1 MKQIGLLA
9 LVLVLAGICFF
20 GLSWKGNDARRQL
33 RVIQGGLMIKL
44 QSLQAIQTR
53 KAALE
58 MKIHDLRAAVGK
70 TEPMMPLDKA
80 ISEIIGTNGL
90 ASMSSEMRR
99 AFLAGLGFTWQS
111 SDNYVLV
118 HKAAL
123 KGVRP
128 NLFKMGG
135 KVAELA
141 DLACA
146 ILSIMPEERQQVDVA
161 FANSWDEFAALA
173 KANIQRDGPSGQ
185 MLVRFMIPGSDQIA
199 HILTNHLFSNIAGA
213 IGSERAELLGSFA
226 VAGGWLPASYFA
238 GVTNTLAVLQQPGTG
253 GKSEL
258 LCQRSGRSEGTTKID
273 PQHFPPLWEK
283 IFPGGWTEIAQ
294 REGFELPQSKQ

>member
-1 MKQIGLLA
+1 MKRIRLLLLILA
-9 LVLVLAGICFF
+9 LAAVCVY
-20 GLSWKGNDARRQL
+20 GLSQRANDARRELGVLQD
-33 RVIQGGLMIKL
+33 GLVLKL
-44 QSLQAIQTR
+44 QRLEAIQTQ
-53 KAALE
+53 KTALE
-58 MKIHDLRAAVGK
+58 MKIHDLSAAIGRS
-70 TEPMMPLDKA
+70 EPVAPVDMA
-80 ISEIIGTNGL
+80 VSEIIRTNGL
-90 ASMSSEMRR
+90 ACMPSKMRS

-135 KVAELA
+135 KVAEVA

-146 ILSIMPEERQQVDVA
+146 VLSIISEERQQVDAA
-161 FANSWDEFAALA
+161 FANSWGEFAAWA
-173 KANIQRDGPSGQ
+173 RENIQRDGPSGQ
-185 MLVRFMIPGSDQIA
+185 MLVRFTIPGSEQIA
-199 HILTNHLFSNIAGA
+199 QILTNHLFSNIAGA
-213 IGSERAELLGSFA
+213 IGSERAESLGSFA
-226 VAGGWLPASYFA
+226 SGWGWPAPYFA
-238 GVTNTLAVLQQPGTG
+238 GVTNTLAVLQQAGTG

-258 LCQRSGRSEGTTKID
+258 LCQRSGCSEVTTKID
-273 PQHFPPLWEK
+273 PQHFPPPWEK